1 MQRIVSISFG
11 EIALKG
17 LNRSYFEKKLLNQI
31 KRSIKGLGESKVYR
45 DQGKIYVITDDENIE
60 RIVEK
65 LKKVFGIVYISPGY
79 RVEKDIEKMIEKA
92 IESVKQ
98 TIAHKEVKTF
108 KVQVKRAD
116 KKFPIKSMDV
126 ARKIGA
132 AILRE
137 IKVLKVDVNNPDL
150 LVKVDIRDYCYIYT
164 DKIKG
169 YGGLPVGTNGRAL
182 LLLSGGIDSPVAGFM
197 IAKRGV
203 SIDAVH
209 FHSYPFTSER
219 AEEKVKKLAGLLSE
233 YCGNMKL
240 YSVNILPIQREITEK
255 CPEDEMTI
263 ISRRFMMR
271 IAERIAEKEGIDA
284 LITGESLGQVASQTI
299 KSLNVT
305 NSVVKR
311 PVFRPLIGMDKVE
324 ITEIAVDIGT
334 YETSILPYEDC
345 CTVFLPKHPVTRPK
359 LEDIEKSEASLD
371 VENLVEDAIR
381 KMKIIEINF
390 QENAE

>member
-1 MQRIVSISFG
+1 
-11 EIALKG
+11 
-17 LNRSYFEKKLLNQI
+17 
-31 KRSIKGLGESKVYR
+31 
-45 DQGKIYVITDDENIE
+45 
-60 RIVEK
+60 
-65 LKKVFGIVYISPGY
+65 
-79 RVEKDIEKMIEKA
+79 
-92 IESVKQ
+92 
-98 TIAHKEVKTF
+98 
-108 KVQVKRAD
+108 
-116 KKFPIKSMDV
+116 
-126 ARKIGA
+126 
-132 AILRE
+132 
-137 IKVLKVDVNNPDL
+137 
-150 LVKVDIRDYCYIYT
+150 
-164 DKIKG
+164 
-169 YGGLPVGTNGRAL
+169 
-182 LLLSGGIDSPVAGFM
+182 
-197 IAKRGV
+197 
-203 SIDAVH
+203 
-209 FHSYPFTSER
+209 
-219 AEEKVKKLAGLLSE
+219 
-233 YCGNMKL
+233 
-240 YSVNILPIQREITEK
+240 
-255 CPEDEMTI
+255 
-263 ISRRFMMR
+263 MMR